1 MGERGLIVIKM
12 DKLSDNRV
20 EAYKKVGSTAIFIV
34 ICVVQI
40 VNAFIDI
47 GYIQNLFPHLAKWV
61 VQLID
66 IVINLLLYS
75 VLYIWIFDICAKVDK
90 WIWIK
95 KHPRMYIRG
104 KWLHIHDKEK
114 LRIGVVDIKQEYD
127 HFEARGQN
135 FSYLGVPAE
144 DDHVTVW
151 TYKMAIVKDDK
162 SNCDYLGCYSA
173 DKRVNETQDGM
184 HMLTVGRVDSKTGYP
199 IYMRGGFADTFKVN
213 SKEDKNPPVVN
224 NHCGNLYLYKMSKKL
239 EEYLYDAGSGEAL
252 EKKVAGL
259 CKHPDFQDEPFV
271 QEYRECMNK
280 YNLWNLSD
288 SSKN

>member
-90 WIWIK
+90 WIWVE

-224 NHCGNLYLYKMSKKL
+224 NHCGNICIK
-239 EEYLYDAGSGEAL
+239 
-252 EKKVAGL
+252 
-259 CKHPDFQDEPFV
+259 
-271 QEYRECMNK
+271 
-280 YNLWNLSD
+280 
-288 SSKN
+288 